1 MITSI
6 IIVNYKSAGVLQECI
21 KSIAEFE
28 TISDLEIIIV
38 DNNSGDDSESI
49 MTGLSNSYPQVKTIF
64 LEDNRGFSYA
74 NNAGYEISSGEYIV
88 IMNPDI
94 VLTENILTKLRED
107 LDNIELGAVCPLL
120 IGTDGKFQR
129 NYFQRYPSLMQFIMF
144 HSVFAKLFNWS
155 SFLMNRYLEDQDI
168 NVDSGGIEFVAQ
180 IPGAFCMMRRR
191 VFEDAG
197 KMDEKYKLFFEDV
210 DLSYQIN
217 KKYKLGVDTTKRVTH
232 LGGTSFK
239 TEDNWWLYGRYT
251 VSMVYFFKKNYGDFR
266 TGLLK
271 VATKMN
277 SYLIILMEQLSGK
290 KNSYRYKKHKYFIEE
305 LKKDPALN

>member
-6 IIVNYKSAGVLQECI
+6 IIVNYKSAEILQECV
-21 KSIAEFE
+21 KSIAKFE
-28 TISDLEIIIV
+28 AMSELEVIIV
-38 DNNSGDDSESI
+38 DNNSGDDSETVI
-49 MTGLSNSYPQVKTIF
+49 AGLSQTYPQVKTVF
-64 LEDNRGFSYA
+64 LEDNQGFSYA
-74 NNAGYEISSGEYIV
+74 NNAGYEISSGDNIV

-94 VLTENILTKLRED
+94 IFTESILTKLRED
-107 LDNIELGAVCPLL
+107 LDNVELGAVCPLL

-144 HSVFAKLFNWS
+144 HSILAKLFNWS
-155 SFLMNRYLEDQDI
+155 SFLMNRYLENQDVNI
-168 NVDSGGIEFVAQ
+168 DSGTVEYVEQ
-180 IPGAFCMMRRR
+180 IPGAFCMMRRM
-191 VFEDAG
+191 VFEEAG
-197 KMDEKYKLFFEDV
+197 KMDENYKLFFEDV

-217 KKYKLGVDTTKRVTH
+217 KKYKLGVDTNKRITH

-239 TEDNWWLYGRYT
+239 TVDNWWLYGRYT
-251 VSMVYFFKKNYGDFR
+251 VSMVYFFKKNYGGFR

-277 SYLIILMEQLSGK
+277 SYLIILMERLSGK
-290 KNSYRYKKHKYFIEE
+290 TDSYRYKKHKYFLEE